1 MLRTVSTAAAAA
13 VLAAGG
19 LTALAPNASAASFYD
34 PPPSI
39 PSAPGTVIDSQQV
52 STNYAA
58 TATKIMYSSIDS
70 NGQPVA
76 VTGMYLQPRVAWKGS
91 GSRPLVS
98 YAFGTIGQGDQC
110 APSKLLQNPIG
121 ISGNGNGG
129 ITTALG
135 YDAIFVGD
143 LLNRGY
149 SVVVT
154 DYVGLGTTDRVHT
167 YMNRLDQGHAVLD
180 AVRAA
185 RNLPGTDITTSSRVA
200 TWGYSQGGGA
210 TGSAAELQPSYAPDV
225 PLAGSFVG
233 APPADLGVVI
243 KGIEGN
249 AIAGVL
255 GYAING
261 LARSY
266 PALQPILD
274 ANTNDA
280 GKAVLKSLSTQCI
293 ADTVLSYGGAKSTQ
307 WITGGR
313 SLSDVIAANPVAQ
326 QIVDSQRIGRLRPAS
341 PVLLTTDLADQTVP
355 HSQVR
360 QLAVDWCAKGA
371 RVNYTTY
378 GLNVQDGDK
387 LALHHVAGMVES
399 WQPALNWVS
408 ARLAGVPEYG
418 NCLFLPLLK

>member
-1 MLRTVSTAAAAA
+1 MLRTVSTAAVAAT
-13 VLAAGG
+13 LAAGG
-19 LTALAPNASAASFYD
+19 LTALAPSASAASFYD
-34 PPPSI
+34 PPSAVPA
-39 PSAPGTVIDSQQV
+39 APGTVIDAQPV

-58 TATKIMYSSIDS
+58 NATRIMYSSIDS
-70 NGQPVA
+70 SGQPVA
-76 VTGMYLQPRVAWKGS
+76 VTGLYLQPTAAWKGS

-110 APSKLLQNPIG
+110 APSKLLQNPIS
-121 ISGNGNGG
+121 ISGNGSGG

-185 RNLPGTDITTSSRVA
+185 RNLSGTDITASSRVA

-225 PLAGSFVG
+225 QLAGSFVG
-233 APPADLGVVI
+233 APPADLNVVI

-261 LARSY
+261 LAQSY
-266 PALQPILD
+266 PALQPILG

-280 GKAVLKSLSTQCI
+280 GKAALKSLSTQCI
-293 ADTVLSYGGAKSTQ
+293 ADTVLSYGGATSTK

-313 SLSDVIAANPVAQ
+313 SLSDVIAANPGAQ
-326 QIVDSQRIGRLRPAS
+326 QIVSDQRIGRLKPTS

-355 HSQVR
+355 PSQVR

-378 GLNVQDGDK
+378 GLNIQDGDK